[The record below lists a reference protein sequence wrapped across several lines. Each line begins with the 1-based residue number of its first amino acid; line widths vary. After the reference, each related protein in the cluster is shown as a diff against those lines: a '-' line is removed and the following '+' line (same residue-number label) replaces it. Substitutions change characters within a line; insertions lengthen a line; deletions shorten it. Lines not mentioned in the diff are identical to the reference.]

1 MWKPAAG
8 DRELGTEH
16 FRIVYF
22 DSELGEQSAKR
33 LGETLKKWYGET
45 SRYLGRSLDADRRL
59 HINLADCHDSPSRR
73 IRVLTRSSS
82 SRVVRPTLRQRP
94 GGRHGDLRPGPD
106 DSGAGVAELP
116 R

>member
-33 LGETLKKWYGET
+33 LGETLEKWYGET

-59 HINLADCHDSPSRR
+59 HINVADCHDSPFAS
-73 IRVLTRSSS
+73 
-82 SRVVRPTLRQRP
+82 
-94 GGRHGDLRPGPD
+94 DPGPD
-106 DSGAGVAELP
+106 AFILVSSRSSDSSPATRRPPRRSTAGT
-116 R
+116 